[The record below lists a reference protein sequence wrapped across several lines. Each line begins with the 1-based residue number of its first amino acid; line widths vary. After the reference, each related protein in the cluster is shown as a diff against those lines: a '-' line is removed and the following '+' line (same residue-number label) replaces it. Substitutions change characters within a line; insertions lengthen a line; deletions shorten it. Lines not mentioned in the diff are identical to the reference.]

1 VALQPGEALH
11 ALVANDQEAHGSVS
25 LLVAGGAARKTRGK
39 RRGRQAADI
48 VTAAPSTHAALPG
61 RPCNEPA
68 SRRIVAVPMGMS
80 LSAHGIRVGLVWA
93 AGDRDPRRSVPTA
106 ALAPLANL
114 PGIELHLLQRG
125 AARDAW
131 TFPGAV
137 DAGCDS
143 IVDLAE
149 HLGWLDL
156 LISFDS
162 FPGVA
167 TWTLL
172 HADADWRWMDGR
184 SDSPWYPTMRLFRQ
198 PRPGDW
204 HAVVAAVAEALRPG
218 PRWVARRE
226 ELPAR
231 G

>member
-1 VALQPGEALH
+1 
-11 ALVANDQEAHGSVS
+11 
-25 LLVAGGAARKTRGK
+25 
-39 RRGRQAADI
+39 
-48 VTAAPSTHAALPG
+48 
-61 RPCNEPA
+61 
-68 SRRIVAVPMGMS
+68 
-80 LSAHGIRVGLVWA
+80 VWA

-131 TFPGAV
+131 TFPGVV

-149 HLGWLDL
+149 HLGWLDH

-184 SDSPWYPTMRLFRQ
+184 SDSPLVP
-198 PRPGDW
+198 DD
-204 HAVVAAVAEALRPG
+204 AAVPSAT
-218 PRWVARRE
+218 AR
-226 ELPAR
+226 LLAR
-231 G
+231 GRRRGCRGTASGATVGRAS